1 MATKWILRFLMVMQA
16 SFKIPDIVIDH
27 FLRCYL
33 YYSWRFLYLPNTVY
47 KAKKSIGVLL
57 CSAIY
62 TVISKSKH
70 CTVPTV
76 ELALSFCDLLLSWF
90 GSMFERPN
98 FYTDCEKWRSRSST
112 AHIQMFMMV
121 KCGEIFYIT
130 KVSRFFLNLETWG

>member
-27 FLRCYL
+27 FLRCHL

-112 AHIQMFMMV
+112 HTDVHA
-121 KCGEIFYIT
+121 GEMREICYIT